1 MNVQN
6 TCWCICFDTPSYEKQ
21 CVHVIWS
28 TKKKK
33 KKEAASAAPDTQPLS
48 LTQHSHREPRKYPPT
63 EEIRVREMGVVG
75 G

>member
-1 MNVQN
+1 MYKIHVGASALTHLHMKNNVCMLSGAQ
-6 TCWCICFDTPSYEKQ
+6 
-21 CVHVIWS
+21 
-28 TKKKK
+28 KKK